1 MGFKLTAPTTDED
14 YDKECLQ
21 PIDGHYDYGVQYIMK
36 RNEAKKRELHKQLFS
51 RFGRP
56 IPKISLRFISFNALY
71 F

>member
-14 YDKECLQ
+14 YDKEGLQ

-51 RFGRP
+51 QFGRST
-56 IPKISLRFISFNALY
+56 PKKSLRLICFN
-71 F
+71 